1 MATVQYHYGLNVDF
15 VSQYMTKQKSGY
27 TTLRT
32 DIQTPQQGDSIGKK
46 KENEKKLQNLE
57 RGFVAKKNLSK
68 NSVKKILHAVK
79 WLDFIADEKVYTT
92 KTGKKITWKLQMI
105 TLTLASKQ
113 IHKDKEIAKEILGKF
128 LNEMRNNYN
137 FKNYIWKA
145 ETTKKGRIHYHIIT
159 DADVNYYRVLYT
171 WNRCQNYL
179 GYIDRSQEKKGKD
192 KQPFGVNLRKVYNK
206 VNAANYIAKYVS
218 KKGDKRRA
226 IESRLYAMSFSL
238 SKLSEFKKEAK
249 DLAEFTYQV
258 ARQHLRGKVI
268 RKEFSNYIA
277 ISLKRVCA
285 FYPELM
291 KEVLHRLKE
300 FAGLEPSKWSNK
312 MYAEER
318 SMLIQTI

>member
-1 MATVQYHYGLNVDF
+1 MGALQYHYGLNVDF
-15 VSQYMTKQKSGY
+15 VSQYASRQKSGY
-27 TTLRT
+27 RTIHDTT
-32 DIQTPQQGDSIGKK
+32 QTPQREDSFVTK
-46 KENEKKLQNLE
+46 KEKKHKTDNLE
-57 RGFVAKKNLSK
+57 KGFVAKKELSK
-68 NSVKKILHAVK
+68 NSIKKILHAVK
-79 WLDFIADEKVYTT
+79 WLDFIAKEKIYTT
-92 KTGKKITWKLQMI
+92 KNGKKIHWKLQMI

-113 IHKDKEIAKEILGKF
+113 QHQDKEITKEVLGKF

-179 GYIDRSQEKKGKD
+179 GYIDRFQKKNKTD
-192 KQPFGVNLRKVYNK
+192 RQPFGVNLRKVYNK

-258 ARQHLRGKVI
+258 ARQHLRAKI
-268 RKEFSNYIA
+268 IKKEFSNYIA

-285 FYPELM
+285 FYPELL
-291 KEVLHRLKE
+291 KEILHRLKE
-300 FAGLEPSKWSNK
+300 FSGLEPSEWTNK
-312 MYAEER
+312 MYASER
-318 SMLIQTI
+318 SMLLQTI

>member
-1 MATVQYHYGLNVDF
+1 MGTIQYNYGLNVDF
-15 VSQYMTKQKSGY
+15 VSQYITRQKNGY
-27 TTLRT
+27 TTLRAEP
-32 DIQTPQQGDSIGKK
+32 QTPPLEDSFVKEK
-46 KENEKKLQNLE
+46 KEKKIKNLE

-79 WLDFIADEKVYTT
+79 WLDFIAENKTYTT
-92 KTGKKITWKLQMI
+92 KNGKKIHWKLQMI
-105 TLTLASKQ
+105 TLTLASRQ
-113 IHKDKEIAKEILGKF
+113 IHSDKEIAKNVLKRF

-179 GYIDRSQEKKGKD
+179 GYVDEFWKKNNNT
-192 KQPFGVNLRKVYNK
+192 KQPNSVDLKKIYNK

-218 KKGDKRRA
+218 KKEDTRRPV
-226 IESRLYAMSFSL
+226 ESRLYAMSYTL
-238 SKLSEFKKEAK
+238 SKLHEFKKEAK

-268 RKEFSNYIA
+268 KKEFSSYIA

-285 FYPELM
+285 FYPELL

-300 FAGLEPSKWSNK
+300 FAGLEPSKWGNK